1 MLVQLKCRRNTLKS
15 VATELFSLTRLGQ
28 TCNPAALR
36 SEPAQLEFC
45 PIDQQHYRSAGHVR
59 YCISLLDKETCR
71 VQFILDISEC
81 YARICDWS
89 RQIKYISNL
98 HKSKEK
104 NTQVYILHFSFPRVW
119 KKRRGTDAKRPQNP
133 ATDLCDTSEWNQL
146 FKHFFFFSPRCYF
159 TIRGGGEGSC
169 LKIPPCKWSLGSQ
182 PSWSGPLGSRVF
194 FWIFIHELNRASPAN
209 RKNFQPRIKESF
221 YSSSGWIK
229 KTSWTNTTQESRTL
243 ISSSKN
249 TPVPF

>member
-1 MLVQLKCRRNTLKS
+1 MQPSSTEVRTSPARVLSHWSAALQISRSRTLLHKFVRQRNVQGPVYTGYLWMLCLNMRLKPSNTSLICTNLQNKDLDRNKH
-15 VATELFSLTRLGQ
+15 TRL
-28 TCNPAALR
+28 
-36 SEPAQLEFC
+36 
-45 PIDQQHYRSAGHVR
+45 HSAHFISTSLKKKTRYGCKTTTKSRDWLVR
-59 YCISLLDKETCR
+59 YFWMESAFQTL
-71 VQFILDISEC
+71 
-81 YARICDWS
+81 
-89 RQIKYISNL
+89 
-98 HKSKEK
+98 
-104 NTQVYILHFSFPRVW
+104 
-119 KKRRGTDAKRPQNP
+119 
-133 ATDLCDTSEWNQL
+133 
-146 FKHFFFFSPRCYF
+146 FFFSPRCYF

-209 RKNFQPRIKESF
+209 RKNFQHRIKESF

>member
-71 VQFILDISEC
+71 VMLEYAIEAVKLNTSLICTNLQNKDLDRNKHTRLHSAHFISTSLKKKTRYGCKTTTKS
-81 YARICDWS
+81 RDWLVRYFWMES
-89 RQIKYISNL
+89 AFQTL
-98 HKSKEK
+98 
-104 NTQVYILHFSFPRVW
+104 
-119 KKRRGTDAKRPQNP
+119 
-133 ATDLCDTSEWNQL
+133 
-146 FKHFFFFSPRCYF
+146 FFFSPRCYF

-209 RKNFQPRIKESF
+209 RKNFQHRIKESF